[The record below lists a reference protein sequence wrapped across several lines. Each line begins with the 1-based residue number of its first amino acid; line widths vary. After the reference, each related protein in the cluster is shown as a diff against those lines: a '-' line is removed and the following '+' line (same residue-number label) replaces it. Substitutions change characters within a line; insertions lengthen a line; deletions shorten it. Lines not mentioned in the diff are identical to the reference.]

1 MVKKKLII
9 PIISLIVIFL
19 LITIFFALQ
28 PIPLDQVSLILDDL
42 KEEDFKKF
50 EEEYITEPY
59 IAPNN
64 TVFAGWNILEKY
76 HVRFSKNYSDSR
88 FILIDIGRL
97 ESKDKSEEFLS
108 IIRNTSFY
116 SYDFIEIE
124 SETIGEE
131 SYIGENKTTII
142 GSKVTLYFIV
152 FRVNDVIVAFISSDF
167 PKDDAIGY
175 VKIIETKLK

>member
-9 PIISLIVIFL
+9 PIISLLVIIL
-19 LITIFFALQ
+19 LITIFFVIQ
-28 PIPLDQVSLILDDL
+28 PTPLNQVSITLDDL
-42 KEEDFKKF
+42 KDEGYKKF
-50 EEEYITEPY
+50 EEEYISEPY

-76 HVRFSKNYSDSR
+76 HVRFSKNYSDSH

-97 ESKDKSEEFLS
+97 ESEDKCKEFLS

-131 SYIGENKTTII
+131 SYIGENKTTIM

-152 FRVNDVIVAFISSDF
+152 FRVDDVIVAFISSDF
-167 PKDDAIGY
+167 TKDDAIGY
-175 VKIIETKLK
+175 VKIINKKLR

>member
-9 PIISLIVIFL
+9 PIISLLVIIL
-19 LITIFFALQ
+19 LITIFFAVQ
-28 PIPLDQVSLILDDL
+28 PIPLDQVSLTLDDL
-42 KEEDFKKF
+42 KEEGYKEF
-50 EEEYITEPY
+50 EEEYRTKPY

-76 HVRFSKNYSDSR
+76 HIRFSKNYSDSR

-97 ESKDKSEEFLS
+97 ESEEKCKEFLS
-108 IIRNTSFY
+108 IIRNTTFQ
-116 SYDFIEIE
+116 SYNFIEIE

-131 SYIGENKTTII
+131 SYVGENKTTID

-152 FRVNDVIVAFISSDF
+152 FRVDNVIVAFLSSDF
-167 PKDDAIGY
+167 TEDEAIGY
-175 VKIIETKLK
+175 AKIIVTKLK

>member
-1 MVKKKLII
+1 MVEKKLII
-9 PIISLIVIFL
+9 PIISLLVIIL
-19 LITIFFALQ
+19 LITIFFTIQ
-28 PIPLDQVSLILDDL
+28 PTPLDQVSLTLDDL
-42 KEEDFKKF
+42 KDEGYKEF
-50 EEEYITEPY
+50 EEEYRTEPY

-76 HVRFSKNYSDSR
+76 HIRFSKNYSDSK

-97 ESKDKSEEFLS
+97 ESKEKCKEFLS
-108 IIRNTSFY
+108 IVRNTTFY

-131 SYIGENKTTII
+131 SYIGENKTTIM

-152 FRVNDVIVAFISSDF
+152 FRMNNVIVAFISSDF
-167 PKDDAIGY
+167 TKEDAIGY
-175 VKIIETKLK
+175 TKIIETNLK